1 MDLDRS
7 LLKEFAKVVNDV
19 GDKPE
24 PKQYVYGTVTT
35 GAGNTKCVMLD
46 GSDTMT
52 PISEVVNAEAGD
64 RVLVSVN
71 NHQAT
76 VIGNITFPPSARK
89 EDQAIENANGALNQS
104 NQAMEKAKDAQTKA
118 SSAITDSSVA
128 SALANEAKTESA
140 KAQEAAN
147 TAIQNAGEAKQLA
160 QASSNKSDESQQL
173 ANQVKD
179 SVIAANKDI
188 SKLKTEVKTAN
199 DNIASAN
206 TKLEEQAGEIATIKE
221 TYSTKVE
228 TESTKADLTTEISKQ
243 VGALQTTVE
252 KNFATKTE
260 NVALEKKLQ
269 TRITQNAD
277 SISSTVTKVE
287 KLESDT
293 TEQQKNI
300 DKALSD
306 AQAAQKSADSAN
318 IAASNAKTA
327 ADTAQKA
334 ADTATANAAS
344 AQKAADLAN
353 EKVTAADKNLQ
364 SAKTDLKEAQENLKN
379 VTSRVDATEQEIA
392 DAKQKVDTANANVT
406 QALKDVAEAN
416 AAASKANEVASKA
429 QGEATAANKAASD
442 AQTKAADAQKVA
454 NQASADALKAQDD
467 LAALTNRVTTAET
480 KITQTNE
487 AITAQAT
494 KITEVS
500 NKIDGIQNDI
510 TNNYYSKEQTDAQI
524 KVSADKISQT
534 VTETNKVVTNANKNA
549 TDALNKANSLTDRA
563 NSGEFNGRGIKSTS
577 VEYQASISGT
587 TVPTGTWSPTI
598 PSVAAGSYL
607 WTKTTTN
614 YTSGS
619 PTIGYSVARMGAKGD
634 KGATGPRGPQGLKG
648 ETGSQGPQGPQ
659 GLKGEKGATGDR
671 GPQGIQGPQG
681 VQGVK
686 GNDGKTYYTWIKYA
700 DSPTSGMSDSPT
712 GKLYLGVAYNKST
725 ATESTNY
732 SDYSW
737 SLIKGDKGDKGATGA
752 TGSQGPQ
759 GAQGVKGDKGATGP
773 RGPTGATGNGIK
785 SIVYTYARTTSQT
798 APDASTITS
807 TTMPTLDATN
817 KYLWQKEVIT
827 YTNNQRQETVLL
839 LAVYGDRG
847 ATGATGPQGVKGD
860 TGPKG
865 PQGATGPQG
874 VKGNDG
880 KGIKSTSVTYQIWPN
895 GTSTP
900 TGTWS
905 STPPKTTADK
915 PYLWTRTVIT
925 YTDNTQSTSY
935 SVGSTPEG
943 IQIGGR
949 NLLENSH
956 SVEQTYSYPSS
967 NYVDQCGWVT
977 SIPLNGDTYT
987 LSFWAKST
995 VAGDTIRVHFY
1006 NPSNITHCVGSQ
1018 GQVSDNHDGQCD
1030 FTLSTVLTKYWVTY
1044 TIPKGGNSAR
1054 SVIIP
1059 RMFSDF
1065 GKGTVSVKWEKLE
1078 EGNKATD
1085 WTPAPEDQEQN
1096 VNDKIS
1102 ASEKTTEESYKALI
1116 DQTAKDISAIVQNVQ
1131 KETSANST
1139 SISEMS
1145 TNFKVTADGLSATK
1159 SAVKTLT
1166 NAVNG
1171 TVSKEEM
1178 QKYIRWNGDNLELGN
1193 STQPFKCKLSNTELA
1208 FYQNTDK
1215 VAWITNKELYILKAI
1230 IAQSIGCGNFLFVD
1244 EGNLGFSLI

>member
-64 RVLVSVN
+64 RVLVSVS

-89 EDQAIENANGALNQS
+89 EDQAIESANGALNQS
-104 NQAMEKAKDAQTKA
+104 NQAMEKAKDAQAKA

-160 QASSNKSDESQQL
+160 QASSDKSDETQQL

-179 SVIAANKDI
+179 SVTSANKDI

-206 TKLEEQAGEIATIKE
+206 TKLEEQAGEITTIKE

-228 TESTKADLTTEISKQ
+228 TESTKADLTTEISKK
-243 VGALQTTVE
+243 VGELQTTVE

-260 NVALEKKLQ
+260 SVALEKKLQ
-269 TRITQNAD
+269 SQITQNAD

-287 KLESDT
+287 KLQSDT

-306 AQAAQKSADSAN
+306 AQAANTAAGVAKSDAEK
-318 IAASNAKTA
+318 AKTA

-392 DAKQKVDTANANVT
+392 DAKQKVDAANANVT
-406 QALKDVAEAN
+406 KALTDVAEAKN
-416 AAASKANEVASKA
+416 AASKANEAASKA

-454 NQASADALKAQDD
+454 NQASTDALKAQKD
-467 LAALTNRVTTAET
+467 LAALTNRVTKAET
-480 KITQTNE
+480 NITQTNE

-494 KITEVS
+494 KITETS

-534 VTETNKVVTNANKNA
+534 VSETNKVVTSANKNA

-563 NSGEFNGRGIKSTS
+563 NSGEFDGRGVASTT
-577 VEYQASISGT
+577 VEYQASTSGT
-587 TVPTGTWSPTI
+587 TVPTGTWSTIIPT
-598 PSVAAGSYL
+598 VAAGSYL

-614 YTSGS
+614 YTSGD
-619 PTIGYSVARMGAKGD
+619 PTIGYSVARMGVN
-634 KGATGPRGPQGLKG
+634 GA
-648 ETGSQGPQGPQ
+648 
-659 GLKGEKGATGDR
+659 
-671 GPQGIQGPQG
+671 
-681 VQGVK
+681 
-686 GNDGKTYYTWIKYA
+686 
-700 DSPTSGMSDSPT
+700 
-712 GKLYLGVAYNKST
+712 
-725 ATESTNY
+725 
-732 SDYSW
+732 
-737 SLIKGDKGDKGATGA
+737 
-752 TGSQGPQ
+752 
-759 GAQGVKGDKGATGP
+759 
-773 RGPTGATGNGIK
+773 
-785 SIVYTYARTTSQT
+785 
-798 APDASTITS
+798 
-807 TTMPTLDATN
+807 
-817 KYLWQKEVIT
+817 
-827 YTNNQRQETVLL
+827 
-839 LAVYGDRG
+839 
-847 ATGATGPQGVKGD
+847 
-860 TGPKG
+860 KG
-865 PQGATGPQG
+865 PQGETGIRGSITYTSVYECTPEQSGLYFSDLTPKVSAANPPLIGDLSIAPSGKMYVITAVNVTGDSKTGGGTYTIGKLQTDIKGPQG

-880 KGIKSTSVTYQIWPN
+880 KGIKSTEVTYQICSD

-925 YTDNTQSTSY
+925 YTDNAQSTSY

-943 IQIGGR
+943 IVVGGR
-949 NLLENSH
+949 NLILNSKDLTQWTFESGMSVTKEDEWFKVLNTTH
-956 SVEQTYSYPSS
+956 NNSRWGIYIDISVEPNT
-967 NYVDQCGWVT
+967 
-977 SIPLNGDTYT
+977 TYT
-987 LSFWAKST
+987 LSVYCKNGNKAPYVGGGLMSKSGLGFGYQT
-995 VAGDTIRVHFY
+995 GVPNAENGTRYINTLTNDTSSDTWRIY
-1006 NPSNITHCVGSQ
+1006 LNIMPSAT
-1018 GQVSDNHDGQCD
+1018 GQYAY
-1030 FTLSTVLTKYWVTY
+1030 FKL
-1044 TIPKGGNSAR
+1044 P
-1054 SVIIP
+1054 
-1059 RMFSDF
+1059 
-1065 GKGTVSVKWEKLE
+1065 KLE
-1078 EGNKATD
+1078 IGNKATD
-1085 WTPAPEDQEQN
+1085 WTPAPEDQEQY
-1096 VNDKIS
+1096 VDDKIA
-1102 ASEKTTEESYKALI
+1102 ASENTTEESYKALI
-1116 DQTAKDISAIVQNVQ
+1116 DQTAQKISLLVQSVKSTADSNSSSISTIASNLKV
-1131 KETSANST
+1131 TSDGLNATKT
-1139 SISEMS
+1139 SI
-1145 TNFKVTADGLSATK
+1145 N
-1159 SAVKTLT
+1159 TLT
-1166 NAVNG
+1166 DAVNG
-1171 TVSKEEM
+1171 TISKQEL
-1178 QKYIRWNGDNLELGN
+1178 QQYLRWNGDNLELGD
-1193 STQPFKCKLSNTELA
+1193 SVKPFKCRLSDTELA
-1208 FYQNTDK
+1208 FYQNEDK
-1215 VAWITNKELYILKAI
+1215 VAWISNKELYILKAI
-1230 IAQSIGCGNFLFVD
+1230 IAQSIGCGNFMFVD
-1244 EGNLGFSLI
+1244 EGDLGFSLI

>member
-64 RVLVSVN
+64 RVLVSVS

-89 EDQAIENANGALNQS
+89 EDQAIESANGALNQS

-160 QASSNKSDESQQL
+160 QASSDKSDETQQL
-173 ANQVKD
+173 VNQVKD
-179 SVIAANKDI
+179 SVTAANKDI
-188 SKLKTEVKTAN
+188 SALKTEVKTAN
-199 DNIASAN
+199 DNIASVN
-206 TKLEEQAGEIATIKE
+206 TKLDTQAGEIATIKE

-260 NVALEKKLQ
+260 SVALEKKLQ
-269 TRITQNAD
+269 TQITQNAD

-300 DKALSD
+300 GKALSD

-318 IAASNAKTA
+318 ITASNAKTA

-379 VTSRVDATEQEIA
+379 VTSRVDATEQEIT
-392 DAKQKVDTANANVT
+392 DAKQKVDVANTNVT
-406 QALKDVAEAN
+406 KALTDVAEAN
-416 AAASKANEVASKA
+416 AAANKANEVASKA

-442 AQTKAADAQKVA
+442 AQTKAADAQQVA
-454 NQASADALKAQDD
+454 TNAQQAADKAQSD
-467 LAALTNRVTTAET
+467 LAELTNRVTTAET

-487 AITAQAT
+487 AITTQASR
-494 KITEVS
+494 ITETS

-524 KVSADKISQT
+524 KVSADKITQS
-534 VTETNKVVTNANKNA
+534 VSEVNKVA
-549 TDALNKANSLTDRA
+549 TSANSK
-563 NSGEFNGRGIKSTS
+563 I
-577 VEYQASISGT
+577 
-587 TVPTGTWSPTI
+587 
-598 PSVAAGSYL
+598 
-607 WTKTTTN
+607 
-614 YTSGS
+614 
-619 PTIGYSVARMGAKGD
+619 
-634 KGATGPRGPQGLKG
+634 
-648 ETGSQGPQGPQ
+648 
-659 GLKGEKGATGDR
+659 
-671 GPQGIQGPQG
+671 
-681 VQGVK
+681 
-686 GNDGKTYYTWIKYA
+686 
-700 DSPTSGMSDSPT
+700 
-712 GKLYLGVAYNKST
+712 
-725 ATESTNY
+725 
-732 SDYSW
+732 
-737 SLIKGDKGDKGATGA
+737 
-752 TGSQGPQ
+752 
-759 GAQGVKGDKGATGP
+759 
-773 RGPTGATGNGIK
+773 
-785 SIVYTYARTTSQT
+785 
-798 APDASTITS
+798 
-807 TTMPTLDATN
+807 
-817 KYLWQKEVIT
+817 
-827 YTNNQRQETVLL
+827 
-839 LAVYGDRG
+839 
-847 ATGATGPQGVKGD
+847 
-860 TGPKG
+860 
-865 PQGATGPQG
+865 
-874 VKGNDG
+874 
-880 KGIKSTSVTYQIWPN
+880 
-895 GTSTP
+895 
-900 TGTWS
+900 
-905 STPPKTTADK
+905 
-915 PYLWTRTVIT
+915 
-925 YTDNTQSTSY
+925 DNL
-935 SVGSTPEG
+935 
-943 IQIGGR
+943 QIGGR
-949 NLLENSH
+949 NLLKNSH

-967 NYVDQCGWVT
+967 NYVDQCDWVT

-987 LSFWAKST
+987 LSFLAKST
-995 VAGDTIRVHFY
+995 VAGDIIRVHFY
-1006 NPSNITHCVGSQ
+1006 SPSNITHCVGSQ
-1018 GQVSDNHDGQCD
+1018 GQVSDNKDGQCD
-1030 FTLSTVLTKYWVTY
+1030 FTLSTTLTKYWVTY

-1085 WTPAPEDQEQN
+1085 WTPAPEDQEQY
-1096 VNDKIS
+1096 VNDKIA
-1102 ASEKTTEESYKALI
+1102 ASEKTTEESYKTLI
-1116 DQTAKDISAIVQNVQ
+1116 DQTKNDISALVQKVQ
-1131 KETSANST
+1131 KETDANST

-1145 TNFKVTADGLSATK
+1145 TNFKVTVDGLSATK
-1159 SAVKTLT
+1159 SAVQTLID
-1166 NAVNG
+1166 AVNG
-1171 TVSKEEM
+1171 TVSKEEL
-1178 QKYIRWNGDNLELGN
+1178 QQYIRWNGDCLELGN
-1193 STQPFKCKLSNTELA
+1193 SAQPFKCKLSNTELA

-1244 EGNLGFSLI
+1244 EGDLGFSLI

>member
-64 RVLVSVN
+64 RVLVSVE

-89 EDQAIENANGALNQS
+89 EDQAIESANGALNQS

-128 SALANEAKTESA
+128 SALANEAKSESA
-140 KAQEAAN
+140 KAQENAN
-147 TAIQNAGEAKQLA
+147 KAIQNAGEAKQLA
-160 QASSNKSDESQQL
+160 QASSNKSDETQQL

-179 SVIAANKDI
+179 SVTAANKDI
-188 SKLKTEVKTAN
+188 SALKTEVKTAN

-206 TKLEEQAGEIATIKE
+206 TKLDNQASEIATIKE

-228 TESTKADLTTEISKQ
+228 TESTKADLTTEITKQ

-269 TRITQNAD
+269 TQITQNAD

-306 AQAAQKSADSAN
+306 AQAAQTAAGVAKSDAEK
-318 IAASNAKTA
+318 AKTA

-364 SAKTDLKEAQENLKN
+364 SAKADLTEAQENLKN
-379 VTSRVDATEQEIA
+379 VTSRVDATEQEIT
-392 DAKQKVDTANANVT
+392 DAKQKVDAANANVT

-442 AQTKAADAQKVA
+442 AQTKATDAQKVA
-454 NQASADALKAQDD
+454 TNAQQAANKAQKD
-467 LAALTNRVTTAET
+467 LAALTNRVTKAET
-480 KITQTNE
+480 NIKQTNE

-494 KITEVS
+494 KITETS
-500 NKIDGIQNDI
+500 NKIDGIQNNI

-563 NSGEFNGRGIKSTS
+563 NSGEFNGRGVKSTS
-577 VEYQASISGT
+577 VEYQASTSGT
-587 TVPTGTWSPTI
+587 TVPTGTWSSTI

-619 PTIGYSVARMGAKGD
+619 PTIGYSVARMGVNGAKGD
-634 KGATGPRGPQGLKG
+634 KGATGPQ
-648 ETGSQGPQGPQ
+648 
-659 GLKGEKGATGDR
+659 
-671 GPQGIQGPQG
+671 
-681 VQGVK
+681 
-686 GNDGKTYYTWIKYA
+686 
-700 DSPTSGMSDSPT
+700 
-712 GKLYLGVAYNKST
+712 
-725 ATESTNY
+725 
-732 SDYSW
+732 
-737 SLIKGDKGDKGATGA
+737 
-752 TGSQGPQ
+752 
-759 GAQGVKGDKGATGP
+759 
-773 RGPTGATGNGIK
+773 
-785 SIVYTYARTTSQT
+785 
-798 APDASTITS
+798 
-807 TTMPTLDATN
+807 
-817 KYLWQKEVIT
+817 
-827 YTNNQRQETVLL
+827 
-839 LAVYGDRG
+839 
-847 ATGATGPQGVKGD
+847 
-860 TGPKG
+860 
-865 PQGATGPQG
+865 GPQG

-925 YTDNTQSTSY
+925 YTDNAQSTSY

-943 IQIGGR
+943 IQVGGR
-949 NLLENSH
+949 NLIKYGKGDSKNGIFKNFTHIKDGYAEVTLKSKKNYASVNIDNGFVLGCREYKVGAVYIWSYDIMYTEWNFPSGTNRNEFWFGQCYTNAPSGQTGTGSWVQVTAH
-956 SVEQTYSYPSS
+956 TLPQVGANGCKLNEWYHVEQKIIIPVQASANVGTAA
-967 NYVDQCGWVT
+967 
-977 SIPLNGDTYT
+977 SIQ
-987 LSFWAKST
+987 
-995 VAGDTIRVHFY
+995 FY
-1006 NPSNITHCVGSQ
+1006 NSNANVEAS
-1018 GQVSDNHDGQCD
+1018 
-1030 FTLSTVLTKYWVTY
+1030 FT
-1044 TIPKGGNSAR
+1044 AR
-1054 SVIIP
+1054 FKNI
-1059 RMFSDF
+1059 
-1065 GKGTVSVKWEKLE
+1065 KLE
-1078 EGNKATD
+1078 LGNKATD

-1096 VNDKIS
+1096 VNDKI
-1102 ASEKTTEESYKALI
+1102 AAFEKTTEESYKALI
-1116 DQTAKDISAIVQNVQ
+1116 NQTAKDINILVQNVQ
-1131 KETSANST
+1131 KETSVNTA

-1166 NAVNG
+1166 DAVNG

-1178 QKYIRWNGDNLELGN
+1178 KKYIRWNGDYLELGN